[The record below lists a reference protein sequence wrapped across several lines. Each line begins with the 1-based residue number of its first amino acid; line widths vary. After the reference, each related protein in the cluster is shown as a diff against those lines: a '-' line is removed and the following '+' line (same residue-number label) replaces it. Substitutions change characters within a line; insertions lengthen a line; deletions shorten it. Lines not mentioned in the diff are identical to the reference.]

1 MFGMFKRKKEVEQ
14 LKQDTKNGFEAV
26 KKDISSLGKW
36 IEYLNNQIKDK
47 DKRIKELEEQL
58 STTNEELEEMRNL
71 VSMMGQVQNKQPF
84 KQPFQTPKQALPKQT
99 AETAVQTGVE
109 TGVETPNLDNFSLTE
124 RAIIW
129 VLLNSEMKLSYED
142 VASLLG
148 KEKTTIRGQ
157 INRIK
162 SKSESLVME
171 VVEDNGKKRVYI
183 PEEIKKKMLKKS
195 KVRVKGKKKGKK
207 KESEY

>member
-1 MFGMFKRKKEVEQ
+1 MFGLFKNKKEVEQ
-14 LKQDTKNGFEAV
+14 LKEDTKKGFESV
-26 KKDISSLGKW
+26 KQDISSLGKW
-36 IEYLNNQIKDK
+36 IEYLNDQIKDK
-47 DKRIKELEEQL
+47 DERIKQLEEQL
-58 STTNEELEEMRNL
+58 STTNEEIEEMRNI
-71 VSMMGQVQNKQPF
+71 VSMMGHVKNQQPF

-99 AETAVQTGVE
+99 AVEPVETGVE

-129 VLLNSEMKLSYED
+129 VLLNSDMKLSYED

-162 SKSESLVME
+162 SKSESLVKE
-171 VVEDNGKKRVYI
+171 VIEDNGKKRIHI
-183 PEEIKKKMLKKS
+183 PGEIKKKMLKKS
-195 KVRVKGKKKGKK
+195 KVRVKGKEKDKT